1 MASKTEIVIKVDNF
15 EDGYYYQW
23 SEEKF
28 QDRLFMLRDLV
39 NEYFDSGLL
48 PTLTQEDDPLWD
60 PPEPQ
65 IIGQSFLSL
74 KSLGYLIENGMDAK
88 ILSTEGQ

>member
-1 MASKTEIVIKVDNF
+1 MYEIYGSQLQVKLVKTIPENVKDSSGLMASKTEIVIKVDNF

-23 SEEKF
+23 SDEKF

-39 NEYFDSGLL
+39 NEYFDSGIL
-48 PTLTQEDDPLWD
+48 PQLQQEDDPLWD

-65 IIGQSFLSL
+65 IIG
-74 KSLGYLIENGMDAK
+74 
-88 ILSTEGQ
+88 